1 MSKPMISEDDFKL
14 SDSLGKIKH
23 VIIVMSGKGGVGK
36 STVSSNIAVE
46 LNQKGYETGLMDI
59 DITGPNIP
67 KMFGIEDEQLEVRN
81 ERLIPV
87 IVPPSLKVMSM
98 AFLLPSKD
106 SPVIWRGPVKMSAI
120 RQFIEDVEWGK
131 LDYLVVD
138 MPPGTGDIQLTL
150 SQTVPV
156 TGAIVVTTPQD
167 IALLDAK
174 KGLRMFQKVNVPI
187 LGVVENMSIF
197 VCPECGHAE
206 HIFGEGGAKRLS
218 DTYHV
223 DVLGQLPL
231 DAKIREEADSG
242 APTVVSSP
250 ESMAGKIYREIAL
263 KAAAAIA
270 KTAKDMSL
278 KMPSVRVE
286 NN

>member
-1 MSKPMISEDDFKL
+1 MRKTNFDKSYERYLQYFEEDRKRGVPTKEPLSRSKYESFYKMQ
-14 SDSLGKIKH
+14 
-23 VIIVMSGKGGVGK
+23 VNNNWA
-36 STVSSNIAVE
+36 TVNERKNMPRAI
-46 LNQKGYETGLMDI
+46 YRETGRI
-59 DITGPNIP
+59 NKHGTVNAA
-67 KMFGIEDEQLEVRN
+67 RN
-81 ERLIPV
+81 
-87 IVPPSLKVMSM
+87 
-98 AFLLPSKD
+98 
-106 SPVIWRGPVKMSAI
+106 
-120 RQFIEDVEWGK
+120 
-131 LDYLVVD
+131 
-138 MPPGTGDIQLTL
+138 T
-150 SQTVPV
+150 
-156 TGAIVVTTPQD
+156 
-167 IALLDAK
+167 LLDAK

-218 DTYHV
+218 ETYHV